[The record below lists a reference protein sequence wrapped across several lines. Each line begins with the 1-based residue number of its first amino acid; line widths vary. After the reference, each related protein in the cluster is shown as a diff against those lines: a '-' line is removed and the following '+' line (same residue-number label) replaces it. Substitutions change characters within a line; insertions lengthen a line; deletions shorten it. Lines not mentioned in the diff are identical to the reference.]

1 MASCYPAR
9 FIFLECFFCLC
20 SSFHS
25 SIASS
30 GPQCET
36 SVSAQWK
43 HVPAKTIGIRRK
55 NRMSHFY
62 LSHNIIPDPDEFS
75 PSIFGWIRISMSNRF
90 SKGTEC
96 NLLVQGCLPLLF
108 LPYCTH
114 FWFGRHITEQPVL
127 SSRWKGTDLV
137 FRSIVGDVTARIFQV
152 MFHIGPLTLCIFHC
166 FFQISN

>member
-43 HVPAKTIGIRRK
+43 HVPAKTI
-55 NRMSHFY
+55 
-62 LSHNIIPDPDEFS
+62 IPDPDEFS
-75 PSIFGWIRISMSNRF
+75 PSIFGWIRIPMSNRF
-90 SKGTEC
+90 SKGTER

-152 MFHIGPLTLCIFHC
+152 MVHIGPQTLCIFHC